1 MDSKA
6 ELKKRLCELNQES
19 VLNQLDSEESMR
31 IISIWEIEMNNFLSD
46 VQSFDSVYPG
56 HIDAYLGKMRT
67 LLMQSANKEN
77 PMDGWIPEVRIE
89 LSIIK

>member
-1 MDSKA
+1 
-6 ELKKRLCELNQES
+6 
-19 VLNQLDSEESMR
+19 
-31 IISIWEIEMNNFLSD
+31 MNNFLSD

>member
-1 MDSKA
+1 
-6 ELKKRLCELNQES
+6 
-19 VLNQLDSEESMR
+19 
-31 IISIWEIEMNNFLSD
+31 MNNFLSD
-46 VQSFDSVYPG
+46 VHSFDSVYPG

-89 LSIIK
+89 FSIIKNRFQMYYLLNLTLLSIISLKRKV